1 MQSTQGT
8 DILIVAMGSEWNTKM
23 LQQLLQIANYIL
35 LFICQELMYQSLVSF
50 LKQLVFP
57 SLQRQRVDCQVTVL
71 DPMPGR
77 NVQVH
82 YVHSDILTQS
92 ERPL

>member
-50 LKQLVFP
+50 LQQLIFP

-71 DPMPGR
+71 DP
-77 NVQVH
+77 
-82 YVHSDILTQS
+82 TF
-92 ERPL
+92 